1 MSDEEPQTTPEAA
14 PAADAPRTAADVPLP
29 GGVFPLFVQK
39 TAYQALIAMGVVEN
53 PLTGE
58 RSRDLG
64 RARAVVADLEMLRE
78 KTRGNLEEDED
89 AHLERIVDDL
99 RAHLKALADQD

>member
-1 MSDEEPQTTPEAA
+1 MSEQHETTPET
-14 PAADAPRTAADVPLP
+14 PAEGEAPRTASDVPLP

-58 RSRDLG
+58 RSRDLT
-64 RARAVVADLEMLRE
+64 RAQAVVADLEMLRD
-78 KTRGNLEEDED
+78 KTRGNLEQDEDE
-89 AHLERIVDDL
+89 HLERIVADL
-99 RAHLKALADQD
+99 RAHLKALAEQD